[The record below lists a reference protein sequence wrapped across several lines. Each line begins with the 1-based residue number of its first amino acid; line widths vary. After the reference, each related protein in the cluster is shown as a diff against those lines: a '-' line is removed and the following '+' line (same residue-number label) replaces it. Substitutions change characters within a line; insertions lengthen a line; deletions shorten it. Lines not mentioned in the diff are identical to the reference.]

1 MVAEKVYYKIS
12 LKNGTDV
19 RESGLGWI
27 IKKLQIKEGDMS
39 HYEYP
44 QYMDKKSR
52 VFLIQKALSEDEEEA
67 LLEQKRKFV
76 N

>member
-27 IKKLQIKEGDMS
+27 IKKL
-39 HYEYP
+39 
-44 QYMDKKSR
+44 
-52 VFLIQKALSEDEEEA
+52 
-67 LLEQKRKFV
+67 
-76 N
+76 

>member
-1 MVAEKVYYKIS
+1 
-12 LKNGTDV
+12 
-19 RESGLGWI
+19 
-27 IKKLQIKEGDMS
+27 MS